1 MNSLHFYLLSAQAIS
16 NQNSPICKLKVVTKS
31 QDQTQTHTHT
41 HGKCPAM
48 HPIHC
53 HRHWIWPSRNQKKAP
68 HHHRVLK
75 WKGKDQFHSRL
86 QRNPNTR
93 NTRLHDTRERPS
105 RHFHKRNF
113 PEILSTGTWKKSTTL
128 VARSA
133 PTQSSGSITQTTM
146 NRSSSCSSSSPRSS
160 LRSTLWRLEE
170 ELVDERNS
178 LMRVTF
184 LSMTCDVLLDCRK
197 I

>member
-146 NRSSSCSSSSPRSS
+146 NRSSSCSSSSCSGAH
-160 LRSTLWRLEE
+160 LRSIRLFAGAAAF
-170 ELVDERNS
+170 VWG
-178 LMRVTF
+178 
-184 LSMTCDVLLDCRK
+184 
-197 I
+197 